1 MIKQI
6 LKKITL
12 TMVIAGSFLAPTA
25 VLGTAVMAQGS
36 GSPPANTDTT
46 IKDGLCRGSDLSLA
60 NGGNCTINEQ
70 QTTRSLDKLIRDIV
84 NIVSI
89 IVAIVAVIMIIIGG
103 FKYIT
108 SGGDS
113 GKVSSAKNTI
123 IYAIVGLIVVA
134 LAQFIVKFV
143 LSKATGLTT
152 TPNP

>member
-1 MIKQI
+1 MIKQL

-12 TMVIAGSFLAPTA
+12 TVVVLASFLAPVALVGSTA
-25 VLGTAVMAQGS
+25 LAQGA
-36 GSPPANTDTT
+36 GNPPANTDTT

-70 QTTRSLDKLIRDIV
+70 QATQGLDNLIRDIV

-123 IYAIVGLIVVA
+123 IYAVVGLIVVA